1 MDPVLARFI
10 DRCVSLAKESVVGR
24 PKSPFQP
31 GTGGYSTWVIICL
44 QCYKEREEETFRSVV
59 DKLKVTPMVLEKLGL
74 DRSEIPHPSTICHG
88 LDRLTMAICRRLL
101 QQTTTLHELGD
112 VAAID
117 ASSFDRIAASSRYTR
132 KTDYRI
138 QSLKTTLLVDCSSG
152 AILDVHCS
160 VNKPHDVPIGEQV
173 LKRNIDNLSVVAADK
188 GYDAGFIRDLLREHD
203 VRPLIKHREFSSI
216 QQAHNAR
223 MADDL
228 YNRRQISEAV
238 FRVLGQRYSSSLSS
252 RSWYRQFREIT
263 IKAAVKNIDDSIEPC
278 YA

>member
-1 MDPVLARFI
+1 MQSRLARFI
-10 DRCVSLAKESVVGR
+10 DRSVSAAKESVVGR
-24 PKSPFQP
+24 PESSYQP
-31 GTGGYSTWVIICL
+31 GTGGYATWVFMCL

-59 DKLKVTPMVLEKLGL
+59 DKLKVTPMVLEKLDL
-74 DRSEIPHPSTICHG
+74 DPSEIPHPSTICNG
-88 LDRLTMAICRRLL
+88 LSRVTMALCRRLL
-101 QQTTTLHELGD
+101 NQTTTFHELGK

-117 ASSFDRIAASSRYTR
+117 ASGFDRIAASSRYTQ

-152 AILDVHCS
+152 AILDIHCS
-160 VNKPHDVPIGEQV
+160 ANKPHDVPIGEQV
-173 LKRNIDNLSVVAADK
+173 LKRNLDKLSIVAADK
-188 GYDAGFIRDLLREHD
+188 GYDATAIRDMLREHD
-203 VRPLIKHREFSSI
+203 VRPLIKHREFGSI
-216 QQAHNAR
+216 QKAHNAR
-223 MADDL
+223 LDKDL

-238 FRVLGQRYSSSLSS
+238 FRVLGQRYSSTLSA

>member
-1 MDPVLARFI
+1 MESRLARFI
-10 DRCVSLAKESVVGR
+10 DRSVSAAKEIVVGR
-24 PKSPFQP
+24 PEPSYQP
-31 GTGGYSTWVIICL
+31 GAGGYATWVFMCL

-74 DRSEIPHPSTICHG
+74 DPSEIPHPSTICNG
-88 LDRLTMAICRRLL
+88 LSRVTMALCRRLL
-101 QQTTTLHELGD
+101 NQTTTFHELGE

-117 ASSFDRIAASSRYTR
+117 ASGFDRIAASSRYTR

-160 VNKPHDVPIGEQV
+160 TNKPHDVPIGEQV
-173 LKRNIDNLSVVAADK
+173 LKRNLDRLSVVAADK
-188 GYDAGFIRDLLREHD
+188 GYDATFIRDMLQENG
-203 VRPLIKHREFSSI
+203 VRPLIKHREFGSI
-216 QQAHNAR
+216 QKAHNAR
-223 MADDL
+223 LDEDL
-228 YNRRQISEAV
+228 YNRRQISESV
-238 FRVLGQRYSSSLSS
+238 FRVLGQSYSSSLNS

-263 IKAAVKNIDDSIEPC
+263 IKAAVKNIDDSIESC